1 MADFTRKNVNS
12 VPTRNNAP
20 GGLLGL
26 DEAGSLVLV
35 PFSQGGSS
43 TGINWRGNYQAT
55 TLYAPR
61 DAVSFNGSS
70 WIARQNNTSQQPSA
84 ASAYWDLLAEKGDD
98 ATGGN
103 YDDSAVRGLITQN
116 TTAIQALQSSTQ
128 SAITNLSTRIG
139 GAESS
144 LSALASAF
152 AQQNQ
157 QITGLGTRVAVL
169 ETLGSG
175 GGTGTGTPGPAGMV
189 WRGTYAANVAYAA
202 RDGVFHNGSSY
213 IALQAS
219 TGQDPT
225 NPLYWS
231 IVAQRGSD
239 GTGTAGPVGMNWRG
253 TYGSTVSYAV
263 RDVVSYGG
271 SSWICVQAG
280 TGQAPS
286 ASSTYWNLLAQRG
299 DDGQAGG
306 SGGGGLS
313 SVARDSSL
321 TGAGTT
327 DSPLAVARP
336 VPSGAAGQVVG
347 YGQNGGLEPVT
358 PQTWT
363 LEQIQDAVAAMFTGG
378 THTGLKVVYDDAN
391 GTMNLVVETGSG
403 GGNNPAPSAT
413 TAPSATPTAATVGQP
428 VTLSLGTWANGTP
441 TGVLMQGST
450 NRTSE
455 ISGGS
460 WTPTVAG
467 AWTWTVSATGPGGTT
482 SAAAISGT
490 ATAAALAPIW
500 ETLSAP
506 SVTIPTTIDVPSG
519 QRDVY
524 IPVTLSHTD
533 RNSVYG
539 FIKLLSNV
547 SGNGFNVGDNAA
559 QRSAHTGFET
569 VYTWSPG
576 DDLTHYIKLSRVSS
590 DLVAGWSFNVVLTIR
605 GASGSI
611 EARAVT
617 VRVVAGASHPAMP
630 AQYHRPMRRLDLSQ
644 ATRKN
649 TFNPSNLPMAD
660 SGFINGQPAWRT
672 RLAHGYSQDGNGET
686 GLYMN
691 VERFPNKAET
701 PHSYDSTEN
710 ALRLHSTAFPESD
723 RAEYDGRLFR
733 QQAAVIQGQTMDAV
747 CGADGVWRMV
757 AKIPVRRYSWPAF
770 WLIGRGANGA
780 TGGYTAWPPEI
791 DILEKFNQSYGAA
804 DTPYTTTFAQHYGN
818 AGSNNRIGNFGNEVE
833 SNKWIKDTGRMDWDY
848 HSWAVSVVY
857 DPVDTRKSEVTFFFD
872 DIEVGCQILFA
883 RHQDMT
889 TRMQFYPIAN
899 VAVRAPSSYT
909 QTQYNT
915 DDGRGNTGDMWIRDI
930 AYYPTGA
937 LMPAASYPLVAAA
950 EPRMTFARR
959 ASTFGMALSSVSAT
973 GFSAAVSATRAY
985 AAWRSRFPVGTRV
998 QMTVTV
1004 TMGSATG
1011 AVIVRSADDDAF
1023 SVNAQQHADFTAS
1036 GTYSVDFTVTAAQA
1050 KPWFG
1055 FLSTANGATFSV
1067 SNLVLTYPSSSTPAN
1082 RVAPTVS
1089 GDTQAG
1095 GTLSTSDGEW
1105 SE

>member
-1 MADFTRKNVNS
+1 MKIIIDGASQSLKPYSGTVAERDHLHAVITTDDGAMALVSDAAKVVDAPIWS
-12 VPTRNNAP
+12 GEPSAPTNIMPPSISGTARVDQALTASDGAWAGNPAP
-20 GGLLGL
+20 TLARRWQYSADG
-26 DEAGSLVLV
+26 
-35 PFSQGGSS
+35 S
-43 TGINWRGNYQAT
+43 TGWTTISGSTGATYTPTAARQGQYIRAQVQASNASGVSEWVSSAATAAVAAAAT
-55 TLYAPR
+55 TPTSVTAPAIASSATVGTEVTVTPGTWTGSPTGYASR
-61 DAVSFNGSS
+61 WQRSTDGGTTWVS
-70 WIARQNNTSQQPSA
+70 A
-84 ASAYWDLLAEKGDD
+84 
-98 ATGGN
+98 
-103 YDDSAVRGLITQN
+103 
-116 TTAIQALQSSTQ
+116 QSS
-128 SAITNLSTRIG
+128 N
-139 GAESS
+139 
-144 LSALASAF
+144 
-152 AQQNQ
+152 
-157 QITGLGTRVAVL
+157 GTL
-169 ETLGSG
+169 L
-175 GGTGTGTPGPAGMV
+175 
-189 WRGTYAANVAYAA
+189 
-202 RDGVFHNGSSY
+202 SY
-213 IALQAS
+213 I
-219 TGQDPT
+219 P
-225 NPLYWS
+225 
-231 IVAQRGSD
+231 VAAD
-239 GTGTAGPVGMNWRG
+239 AGAIIR
-253 TYGSTVSYAV
+253 AQ
-263 RDVVSYGG
+263 
-271 SSWICVQAG
+271 VQAIN
-280 TGQAPS
+280 A
-286 ASSTYWNLLAQRG
+286 
-299 DDGQAGG
+299 AGG
-306 SGGGGLS
+306 STWVNS
-313 SVARDSSL
+313 NSASVQ
-321 TGAGTT
+321 
-327 DSPLAVARP
+327 
-336 VPSGAAGQVVG
+336 AA
-347 YGQNGGLEPVT
+347 
-358 PQTWT
+358 
-363 LEQIQDAVAAMFTGG
+363 I
-378 THTGLKVVYDDAN
+378 
-391 GTMNLVVETGSG
+391 S
-403 GGNNPAPSAT
+403 APSAT

-455 ISGGS
+455 IVNGS
-460 WTPTVAG
+460 WTPTAAG

-482 SAAAISGT
+482 TAAAISGT

-547 SGNGFNVGDNAA
+547 SGNGFNVGDDAA

-569 VYTWSPG
+569 VYMWSPG

-660 SGFINGQPAWRT
+660 SGFLNGQPAWRT
-672 RLAHGYSQDGNGET
+672 RLSHGYSQDGNGET

-733 QQAAVIQGQTMDAV
+733 QQAAVIQGQTMDSV

-818 AGSNNRIGNFGNEVE
+818 AGSNNRIGYFGNEVE

-1023 SVNAQQHADFTAS
+1023 SVNAQQYAAFTES

-1050 KPWFG
+1050 NPWFG

-1082 RVAPTVS
+1082 LVAPTVS

-1095 GTLSTSDGEW
+1095 GTLSTSDGTW